1 VVSNA
6 FGNATSNEATLTVT
20 APPSISTHP
29 SDQTVAQGQPATFQV
44 GANGSTPLSYQWQR
58 NTVNI
63 SGANAASYT
72 LSNATLADNGARFR
86 CVVSNAF
93 GNATSNE
100 ATLTVT
106 DLPSITTQPSDQTV
120 TQGQPA
126 TFQVAASGSTP
137 LSYQW
142 QRYTVNISGANA
154 ASYTLSN
161 TALADN
167 GAKFRCVVSNAF
179 GTATSNEATLTVT
192 APPSITTHP
201 LDQTVT
207 QGQPATFQ
215 VGASG
220 STPLGY
226 QWQRNTV
233 NISGA
238 NSATYTIS
246 NAMLP
251 DNGAKFRCVVS
262 NAFGNA
268 TSNEAT
274 LTVQAPPP
282 TLLTEQNSDSAI
294 AFDSV
299 IMMRDPFGLRPAW
312 DFSSD
317 HRTRIMLFAIDADLL
332 SGETSSALTAQAED
346 ALHVVYPLTVEYVG
360 KVSDFNWL
368 TEVVVKLPDSF
379 AVNGDVFISITLHGK
394 TSNKVRLRIQ

>member
-1 VVSNA
+1 M
-6 FGNATSNEATLTVT
+6 
-20 APPSISTHP
+20 
-29 SDQTVAQGQPATFQV
+29 QGQPATFQV
-44 GANGSTPLSYQWQR
+44 GAGGSTPLSYQWQR

-63 SGANAASYT
+63 TGANAASYT
-72 LSNATLADNGARFR
+72 LSNATLADNGAKLR
-86 CVVSNAF
+86 CVVTNAF
-93 GNATSNE
+93 GSATSNE

-106 DLPSITTQPSDQTV
+106 APPSITAHPLDQTV
-120 TQGQPA
+120 TLGQPA
-126 TFQVAASGSTP
+126 TFQVGAGGSTP
-137 LSYQW
+137 LGYQW
-142 QRYTVNISGANA
+142 QRNTVNITGANA

-161 TALADN
+161 ATLADN

-179 GTATSNEATLTVT
+179 GTATSNEATLTVQ
-192 APPSITTHP
+192 S
-201 LDQTVT
+201 
-207 QGQPATFQ
+207 PA
-215 VGASG
+215 
-220 STPLGY
+220 
-226 QWQRNTV
+226 
-233 NISGA
+233 
-238 NSATYTIS
+238 
-246 NAMLP
+246 
-251 DNGAKFRCVVS
+251 
-262 NAFGNA
+262 
-268 TSNEAT
+268 
-274 LTVQAPPP
+274 P
-282 TLLTEQNSDSAI
+282 TLLTEQNADSAI